1 MPSAEPQLAIPGVF
15 DAPRT
20 LPIRAFI
27 DPGHLARRW
36 GRSANTFPR
45 DELEFDVRTGG
56 FRRWTEALD
65 KLDATLRQ
73 IRAAATE
80 GAV

>member
-36 GRSANTFPR
+36 GRSANTFPSR
-45 DELEFDVRTGG
+45 RIPLGELHRY
-56 FRRWTEALD
+56 
-65 KLDATLRQ
+65 
-73 IRAAATE
+73 IRE
-80 GAV
+80 RLERERCK